1 MARRSPRYQFTDK
14 AERDL
19 EGIIDYTVQE
29 WGVSQAN
36 AYLDGLESRAQ
47 LLAENPD
54 LGTVREALLQKTR
67 PRHCDCTSTPSAYG
81 SGEASLILPISR
93 TSERERLYIA
103 AFLLTALDAHTQS
116 L

>member
-1 MARRSPRYQFTDK
+1 MAKRSPRYQFTDK

-36 AYLDGLESRAQ
+36 TYLDGLELRAQ

-54 LGTVREALLQKTR
+54 LGMARETLFKGLL
-67 PRHCDCTSTPSAYG
+67 
-81 SGEASLILPISR
+81 SLLYESHILYYKKHARGIVILRILHQHMDPVKH
-93 TSERERLYIA
+93 L
-103 AFLLTALDAHTQS
+103 
-116 L
+116 

>member
-29 WGVSQAN
+29 WGVSQAD

-54 LGTVREALLQKTR
+54 LGTVREALSEGLLSF
-67 PRHCDCTSTPSAYG
+67 PYESH
-81 SGEASLILPISR
+81 ILYYKKHARDIVIVRVLHQHMDPVKH
-93 TSERERLYIA
+93 L
-103 AFLLTALDAHTQS
+103 
-116 L
+116 

>member
-1 MARRSPRYQFTDK
+1 VAKRSPGYRFTDK

-36 AYLDGLESRAQ
+36 SYLDGLESRAQ

-54 LGTVREALLQKTR
+54 LGMTRETLFEGLLSF
-67 PRHCDCTSTPSAYG
+67 PYESH
-81 SGEASLILPISR
+81 ILYYKKHARGIVILRVLHQYMDPVKH
-93 TSERERLYIA
+93 L
-103 AFLLTALDAHTQS
+103 
-116 L
+116 

>member
-1 MARRSPRYQFTDK
+1 MAKRSPRYQFTDK

-36 AYLDGLESRAQ
+36 TYLDGLESRAQ

-54 LGTVREALLQKTR
+54 LGTARETLSEGLLSFPYESHILYYKKHARGIVIVRVLHQHMDPVKHL
-67 PRHCDCTSTPSAYG
+67 
-81 SGEASLILPISR
+81 
-93 TSERERLYIA
+93 
-103 AFLLTALDAHTQS
+103 
-116 L
+116 

>member
-1 MARRSPRYQFTDK
+1 MAKRSPRYRFTDK

-36 AYLDGLESRAQ
+36 TYLDGLESRAQ

-54 LGTVREALLQKTR
+54 LGMARETLFEGLLSF
-67 PRHCDCTSTPSAYG
+67 PYESH
-81 SGEASLILPISR
+81 ILYYKKHARSIVILR
-93 TSERERLYIA
+93 VL
-103 AFLLTALDAHTQS
+103 H
-116 L
+116 

>member
-1 MARRSPRYQFTDK
+1 VAKLSPRYQFTDK

-36 AYLDGLESRAQ
+36 TYLDGLESRAQ

-54 LGTVREALLQKTR
+54 LGMARETLFAGLLSFPYESHILYYVKHTRGIVIVR
-67 PRHCDCTSTPSAYG
+67 
-81 SGEASLILPISR
+81 ILHQHMDPVKH
-93 TSERERLYIA
+93 L
-103 AFLLTALDAHTQS
+103 
-116 L
+116 